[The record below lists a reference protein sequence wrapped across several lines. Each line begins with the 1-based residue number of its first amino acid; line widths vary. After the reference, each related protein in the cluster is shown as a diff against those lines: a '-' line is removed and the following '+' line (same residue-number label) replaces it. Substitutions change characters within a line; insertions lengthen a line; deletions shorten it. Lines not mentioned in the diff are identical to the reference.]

1 MKKHKVFNYLNPY
14 LLQRLNGLGGA
25 GMSRMKIVSVQ
36 LPQGLINAMDQLVK
50 KGVYPNR
57 SEVIREAIRELLK
70 RELYRLETT
79 ERSTPDYVI
88 K

>member
-1 MKKHKVFNYLNPY
+1 
-14 LLQRLNGLGGA
+14 
-25 GMSRMKIVSVQ
+25 MSRMKIISVQ

-57 SEVIREAIRELLK
+57 SEIIREAIRELLK
-70 RELYRLETT
+70 RELYQLDAEN
-79 ERSTPDYVI
+79 RSTPDYII

>member
-1 MKKHKVFNYLNPY
+1 M
-14 LLQRLNGLGGA
+14 G
-25 GMSRMKIVSVQ
+25 RMKIISVQ

-57 SEVIREAIRELLK
+57 SEIIREAIRELLK
-70 RELYRLETT
+70 KELYQLDAEN
-79 ERSTPDYVI
+79 RSTPDYII

>member
-1 MKKHKVFNYLNPY
+1 
-14 LLQRLNGLGGA
+14 
-25 GMSRMKIVSVQ
+25 MSRMRIISVQ

-70 RELYRLETT
+70 KELYHLDT
-79 ERSTPDYVI
+79 ENRSTPDYII

>member
-1 MKKHKVFNYLNPY
+1 
-14 LLQRLNGLGGA
+14 
-25 GMSRMKIVSVQ
+25 MSKMRIISVQ

-50 KGVYPNR
+50 RGVYPNR

-70 RELYRLETT
+70 KELYQLETE
-79 ERSTPDYVI
+79 ERSTPDYVL

>member
-1 MKKHKVFNYLNPY
+1 
-14 LLQRLNGLGGA
+14 
-25 GMSRMKIVSVQ
+25 MSRMRIISVQ

-57 SEVIREAIRELLK
+57 SEIIREAIRELLK
-70 RELYRLETT
+70 KELYRLEA
-79 ERSTPDYVI
+79 ENRSTPDYII

>member
-1 MKKHKVFNYLNPY
+1 
-14 LLQRLNGLGGA
+14 
-25 GMSRMKIVSVQ
+25 MSRMKIVSVQ

>member
-1 MKKHKVFNYLNPY
+1 M
-14 LLQRLNGLGGA
+14 G
-25 GMSRMKIVSVQ
+25 RMRIISVQ

-50 KGVYPNR
+50 MGVYPNR
-57 SEVIREAIRELLK
+57 SEIIREAIRELLK
-70 RELYRLETT
+70 KELYRLETE

>member
-1 MKKHKVFNYLNPY
+1 
-14 LLQRLNGLGGA
+14 
-25 GMSRMKIVSVQ
+25 MSRMKIISVQ

>member
-1 MKKHKVFNYLNPY
+1 
-14 LLQRLNGLGGA
+14 
-25 GMSRMKIVSVQ
+25 
-36 LPQGLINAMDQLVK
+36 MDQLVK

-70 RELYRLETT
+70 KELYRLETE
-79 ERSTPDYVI
+79 ERSTPEYII

>member
-1 MKKHKVFNYLNPY
+1 
-14 LLQRLNGLGGA
+14 
-25 GMSRMKIVSVQ
+25 MSKMRIISVQ

-57 SEVIREAIRELLK
+57 SEIIREAIRELLK
-70 RELYRLETT
+70 RELYRLET
-79 ERSTPDYVI
+79 ENRSTPDYVI

>member
-1 MKKHKVFNYLNPY
+1 MAK
-14 LLQRLNGLGGA
+14 
-25 GMSRMKIVSVQ
+25 MKIVSVQ

-57 SEVIREAIRELLK
+57 SEIIREAIRELLK
-70 RELYRLETT
+70 KELYRLET
-79 ERSTPDYVI
+79 ENRSTPDYVI

>member
-1 MKKHKVFNYLNPY
+1 
-14 LLQRLNGLGGA
+14 
-25 GMSRMKIVSVQ
+25 MSRMRIISVQ

-70 RELYRLETT
+70 KELYRLETE
-79 ERSTPDYVI
+79 ERSTPEYII

>member
-1 MKKHKVFNYLNPY
+1 
-14 LLQRLNGLGGA
+14 
-25 GMSRMKIVSVQ
+25 MSRMRIISVQ

-70 RELYRLETT
+70 KELYRLDTE

>member
-1 MKKHKVFNYLNPY
+1 
-14 LLQRLNGLGGA
+14 
-25 GMSRMKIVSVQ
+25 MSRMRIISVQ

-57 SEVIREAIRELLK
+57 SEIIREAIRELLK
-70 RELYRLETT
+70 KELYRLET
-79 ERSTPDYVI
+79 ENRSTPDYII

>member
-1 MKKHKVFNYLNPY
+1 M
-14 LLQRLNGLGGA
+14 A
-25 GMSRMKIVSVQ
+25 RMRIISVQ

-70 RELYRLETT
+70 KELHRFET
-79 ERSTPDYVI
+79 EEHSTPDYVI